1 MVDGMIDPKRQTLRK
16 KLVSV
21 ELPQIFQCL
30 GVGIKL
36 HRDLLK
42 VVAAA
47 MFLRLRRFDWNPFL
61 SAPQLPGK
69 RVLPVSVTRLFCF
82 EPRSRIGD
90 KDRGNEK
97 DAR

>member
-1 MVDGMIDPKRQTLRK
+1 
-16 KLVSV
+16 
-21 ELPQIFQCL
+21 
-30 GVGIKL
+30 
-36 HRDLLK
+36 LK

-97 DAR
+97 DARRLLEITDFYSSPIAADGKN